1 MGSTVVLTVRVR
13 RELKERAE
21 QLGINI
27 REVVERALE
36 EAIEEKEIEI
46 LKKTAGELK
55 ELLSGVSVEEVVR
68 LIREDRDAR

>member
-1 MGSTVVLTVRVR
+1 VVLTVRVR